1 MSVQA
6 KADWRGVLF
15 QRHIAVPTEHGSWVF
30 LLGPMM
36 VGLVISGGLNG
47 AQGWVILAA
56 LAGFFFRQP
65 LTIWV
70 KVMSRRRP
78 PKERLPAL
86 FWMGV
91 YGSVGAIA
99 VAGILSQKLGF
110 LVALALPAVPVLI
123 WHLWLVSRREERR
136 KPIVEIAGSGVLG
149 LTAPAVYWAGMGEV
163 NWNGWIL
170 WLLLWLQAI
179 GSILYAYLR
188 LNQREWKSVPPL
200 TERMRAASAALMVC
214 GGDFAIVGV
223 LSSVG
228 ILPSGLPLAYLIQ
241 FAEAVWGA
249 LKPAVG
255 VKPVAIGLR
264 QMVISTLFM
273 VAFAVLWMGLFNF
286 LQTI

>member
-6 KADWRGVLF
+6 NTGLKSVLF
-15 QRHIAVPTEHGSWVF
+15 QRHIAVPIEHGSWVF

-36 VGLVISGGLNG
+36 VGVVVSGVLNS

-78 PKERLPAL
+78 SKERLPAF
-86 FWMGV
+86 FWMAV
-91 YGSVGAIA
+91 YGLIGLIG
-99 VAGILSQKLGF
+99 VAGMLSQGLGY
-110 LVALALPAVPVLI
+110 LVVLALPALPVLL

-149 LTAPAVYWAGMGEV
+149 LSAPAVYWAGIGEV
-163 NWNGWIL
+163 NWIGWAL

-179 GSILYAYLR
+179 GSIVYAYLR
-188 LNQREWKSVPPL
+188 LNQRDWKNMPAMADKV
-200 TERMRAASAALMVC
+200 RAAFVPLLVC
-214 GGDFAIVGV
+214 FGSFVLVGLLSYEGV
-223 LSSVG
+223 L
-228 ILPSGLPLAYLIQ
+228 PSLLPLAYLIQ

-249 LKPAVG
+249 LNPAIG
-255 VKPVAIGLR
+255 VKPVAIGVR
-264 QMVISTLFM
+264 QLIFSALFM
-273 VAFAVLWMGLFNF
+273 VAFALLWIHPTFGL
-286 LQTI
+286 